1 MNQVSTTSQLDS
13 DAEDATYLRVTW
25 RLIPF
30 LLICYIIAYLDRVNV
45 GFAKLQMQSALG
57 FSDVVYGLGAGMFFV
72 GYFFF
77 EVPSNI
83 ILHRVGARRWIARIM
98 VTWGLISASM
108 MFVETEMQFYVIRFL
123 LGVAEAGF
131 FPGIILYLTYWYP
144 AQRRGRIISLFMTG
158 IPLAGV
164 IGGPLSGWIM
174 KTWDQVWGYQGWQWM
189 FLLEA
194 LPAVVVGFMVYG
206 YLDDRISDA
215 KWLTESQ
222 RQLLAQRIE
231 EEDQTKEHMPVWA
244 VLKNKRVWVMSAIYF
259 SLAMSLYGVSFWLP
273 TIINGM
279 GVKDNLTIG
288 LLSAVPWLAGVFSML
303 WFGRSADKHKERR
316 WHLVIPMLMAAMG
329 LVLSVLLASNVYWS
343 FLALILACMGIVS
356 GIPLFWSLPT
366 SFLAGAAAAAGIAA
380 INSIANLAGFVAPY
394 VVGWLKQITQSTDSG
409 MYLLACVLLTGAAI
423 TLTIPGKLVNR

>member
-1 MNQVSTTSQLDS
+1 MNQSISNIAADS
-13 DAEDATYLRVTW
+13 AAEDATYLKVTW

-30 LLICYIIAYLDRVNV
+30 LLVCYIIAYLDRVNV
-45 GFAKLQMQSALG
+45 GFAKLQMQNALG
-57 FSDVVYGLGAGMFFV
+57 FSDVVYGLGAGMFFI
-72 GYFFF
+72 GYFIF

-98 VTWGLISASM
+98 VTWGLISGSM
-108 MFVETEMQFYVIRFL
+108 MFVQTEMQFYVMRFL

-174 KTWDQVWGYQGWQWM
+174 KSWDQVGGYQGWQWM

-194 LPAVVVGFMVYG
+194 LPAVFVGFMVYW
-206 YLDDRISDA
+206 YLDDRITDA
-215 KWLTESQ
+215 KWLSESE
-222 RQLLAQRIE
+222 RQMLAQRID
-231 EEDQTKEHMPVWA
+231 EEDQSKEHMPVSA
-244 VLKNKRVWVMSAIYF
+244 VFKNKRVWVMSAIYF

-279 GVKDNLTIG
+279 GVKDNFSIG

-316 WHLVIPMLMAAMG
+316 WHVVIPMLMAATG
-329 LVLSVLLASNVYWS
+329 LVLSVLLASNVYLS
-343 FLALILACMGIVS
+343 FAALILACMGIVS

-366 SFLAGAAAAAGIAA
+366 SFLAGAGAAAGIAA

-394 VVGWLKQITQSTDSG
+394 VVGWLKQVTQSTDSG
-409 MYLLACVLLTGAAI
+409 MYLLAVVLLIGAAI
-423 TLTIPGKLVNR
+423 TLTIPSKLVNR

>member
-1 MNQVSTTSQLDS
+1 MNQAISNTIPDS
-13 DAEDATYLRVTW
+13 ATEDATYLKVTW

-30 LLICYIIAYLDRVNV
+30 LLVCYIIAYLDRVNV

-57 FSDVVYGLGAGMFFV
+57 FSDVVYGLGAGMFFI
-72 GYFFF
+72 GYFLF

-98 VTWGLISASM
+98 VTWGLISGSM
-108 MFVETEMQFYVIRFL
+108 MFVQTETQFYVMRFL

-174 KTWDQVWGYQGWQWM
+174 KSWDQVGGYQGWQWM

-194 LPAVVVGFMVYG
+194 LPAVLVGFMVYW
-206 YLDDRISDA
+206 YLDDRITDA
-215 KWLTESQ
+215 KWLSESE
-222 RQLLAQRIE
+222 RHLLAQRIE
-231 EEDQTKEHMPVWA
+231 EEDQSKEHMPVSA

-279 GVKDNLTIG
+279 GVKDNFSIG

-316 WHLVIPMLMAAMG
+316 WHVVIPMLMAATG
-329 LVLSVLLASNVYWS
+329 LVLSVLLASNVYLS
-343 FLALILACMGIVS
+343 FAALILACMGIVS

-366 SFLAGAAAAAGIAA
+366 SFLAGAGAAAGIAA

-394 VVGWLKQITQSTDSG
+394 VVGWLKQVTQSTDSG
-409 MYLLACVLLTGAAI
+409 MYMLAVVLLIGAAI
-423 TLTIPGKLVNR
+423 TLTIPSKLVNR

>member
-1 MNQVSTTSQLDS
+1 MNQAISNTIPDS
-13 DAEDATYLRVTW
+13 AAEDATYLKVTW

-30 LLICYIIAYLDRVNV
+30 LLVCYIIAYLDRVNV

-57 FSDVVYGLGAGMFFV
+57 FSDVVYGLGAGMFFI
-72 GYFFF
+72 GYFLF

-98 VTWGLISASM
+98 VTWGLISGSM
-108 MFVETEMQFYVIRFL
+108 MFVQTETQFYVMRFL

-174 KTWDQVWGYQGWQWM
+174 KSWDQVGGYQGWQWM

-194 LPAVVVGFMVYG
+194 LPAVFVGFMVYW
-206 YLDDRISDA
+206 YLDDRITDA
-215 KWLTESQ
+215 KWLSESE
-222 RQLLAQRIE
+222 RHLLAQRIE
-231 EEDQTKEHMPVWA
+231 EEDQSKEHMPVSA

-279 GVKDNLTIG
+279 GVKDNFSIG

-316 WHLVIPMLMAAMG
+316 WHVVIPMLMAATG
-329 LVLSVLLASNVYWS
+329 LVLSVLLASNVYLS
-343 FLALILACMGIVS
+343 FAALILACMGIVS

-366 SFLAGAAAAAGIAA
+366 SFLAGAGAAAGIAA

-394 VVGWLKQITQSTDSG
+394 VVGWLKQVTQSTDSG
-409 MYLLACVLLTGAAI
+409 MYMLAVVLLIGAAI
-423 TLTIPGKLVNR
+423 TLTIPSKLVNR

>member
-1 MNQVSTTSQLDS
+1 
-13 DAEDATYLRVTW
+13 
-25 RLIPF
+25 
-30 LLICYIIAYLDRVNV
+30 
-45 GFAKLQMQSALG
+45 
-57 FSDVVYGLGAGMFFV
+57 
-72 GYFFF
+72 
-77 EVPSNI
+77 
-83 ILHRVGARRWIARIM
+83 
-98 VTWGLISASM
+98 
-108 MFVETEMQFYVIRFL
+108 
-123 LGVAEAGF
+123 
-131 FPGIILYLTYWYP
+131 
-144 AQRRGRIISLFMTG
+144 
-158 IPLAGV
+158 
-164 IGGPLSGWIM
+164 M

-194 LPAVVVGFMVYG
+194 LPAIVVGFMVYW
-206 YLDDRISDA
+206 YLDDRITDA
-215 KWLTESQ
+215 KWLSESE
-222 RQLLAQRIE
+222 RQMLAQRIE
-231 EEDQTKEHMPVWA
+231 EEDQTKEHMPVLA

-316 WHLVIPMLMAAMG
+316 WHLVIPMLMAATG
-329 LVLSVLLASNVYWS
+329 LVLSVLLASNVYLS